1 MWLVRSKRRKG
12 RSLAKHQRKEEE
24 EEEKMANIQQAK
36 EGGQDIPPHGQHSLL
51 YPATDCNPFTGNM
64 TLFLIISSTP
74 RMDRSKYRGGKLI
87 ITFQAEK
94 KLKGDPG
101 LQRANRKYQSS
112 LNRALDVLLRAS
124 HFCFRALTQARSSIV
139 RGTAACRSCCWCSFG
154 NNEHDGSSW
163 DVPEEGS
170 VVNACGDVSGDCN
183 CGCIANGDLEFRGGG
198 CDGGPSAL

>member
-1 MWLVRSKRRKG
+1 MEVEEIVGLVRSKRRKG
-12 RSLAKHQRKEEE
+12 RLLSRRRPREEQ
-24 EEEKMANIQQAK
+24 EKMANIQQAK
-36 EGGQDIPPHGQHSLL
+36 EGGQDTPHKQHSLL

-139 RGTAACRSCCWCSFG
+139 RGTAACGSCCWC
-154 NNEHDGSSW
+154 
-163 DVPEEGS
+163 
-170 VVNACGDVSGDCN
+170 
-183 CGCIANGDLEFRGGG
+183 
-198 CDGGPSAL
+198 